1 MKKQTGSPEI
11 LRKSHAHK
19 SKKDY
24 SRKDK
29 WFDEHVEVIGM
40 DKDKLK
46 SMFIDKYK
54 NK

>member
-29 WFDEHVEVIGM
+29 AKWFDNHVSVIGM
-40 DKDKLK
+40 DKNKIKDKFLK
-46 SMFIDKYK
+46 DS
-54 NK
+54 